1 VDGSRAVL
9 PTVTGFA
16 VKQAIGVLRKHN
28 IAVAPLLKRA
38 GVSEYDI
45 SVGDGTPAKNR
56 ISAVGQAKFL
66 EYVAEAIDD
75 SAFGLHLA
83 EQSDPRDV
91 GVLFY
96 VAAGAKDISEALTL
110 TARYLRIVNEAVHL
124 KLKRTPENLAV
135 ESELIGLPR
144 HSVRQNVEFGMAVI
158 LKALRDVAGR
168 NIRPTR
174 AAFVHARNSDLREF
188 ERFYLCPVEF
198 GRAANEGVSTDLLEF
213 SNDTLSVPLVTADP
227 KLLQAL
233 QPFCNEAAK
242 ERRTP
247 TATLRSAVENEAERL
262 LPHGKMQKRNIAK
275 ALGLSERTLSRR
287 LAEEGTTFDEVV
299 DQLRRSLAVQ
309 YLKEPGI
316 ALSQI
321 SWLLGYQGST
331 SFNHAFRRWTGRS
344 PAKARIEKLLSAPA

>member
-1 VDGSRAVL
+1 
-9 PTVTGFA
+9 

-45 SVGDGTPAKNR
+45 SVGDGTPSKNR
-56 ISAVGQAKFL
+56 ISAFGQAKFL
-66 EYVAEAIDD
+66 EYVAEAIAD

-91 GVLFY
+91 GILFY

-110 TARYLRIVNEAVHL
+110 TARYNRIVNEGFRL